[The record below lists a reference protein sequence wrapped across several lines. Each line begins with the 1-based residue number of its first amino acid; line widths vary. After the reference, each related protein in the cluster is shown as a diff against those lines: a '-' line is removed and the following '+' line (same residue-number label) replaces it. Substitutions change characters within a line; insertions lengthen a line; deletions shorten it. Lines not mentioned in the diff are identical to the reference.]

1 MFVLVHKNKV
11 SVGPIAWNSAMFSY
25 KLRQLKVNHDI
36 PVTAPAILPI
46 VIDNE
51 TVIKQAQIN
60 TPIFDK
66 KTQYLEGPHWELSG
80 SVAVGNYIVKEQT
93 IADIQGNLKKVVAE
107 TRYFKEN
114 AGTMVTIQ
122 NLNLRVNTDRNTR
135 ANLALTLA
143 SMSEN
148 DSVNWKFGSSWL
160 EISKSDLKIMIDA
173 VNAHVQSVFDW
184 EKMKAD
190 QIDSKTTIADLSAF
204 EVLTDGEKTPFQ
216 RLLARNN

>member
-25 KLRQLKVNHDI
+25 KLRQLKVDHDI
-36 PVTAPAILPI
+36 PVTAPAVLPL

-60 TPIFDK
+60 SPMCDK
-66 KTQYLEGPHWELSG
+66 KTHYLEGPHWDLSG
-80 SVAVGNYIVKEQT
+80 SIAIGNYLVREQT
-93 IADIQGNLKKVVAE
+93 IEAIQGNLKKIVADA
-107 TRYFKEN
+107 RYSKEN
-114 AGTMVTIQ
+114 RGCVVTIQ

-135 ANLALTLA
+135 ANLALALA
-143 SMSEN
+143 SIGEN
-148 DSVNWKFGSSWL
+148 DSINWKFGSNWL
-160 EISKSDLKIMIDA
+160 AISKNDLKTMIDA

-184 EKMKAD
+184 EKNKAD

-204 EVLTDGEKTPFQ
+204 EVLTDEEKTPFR